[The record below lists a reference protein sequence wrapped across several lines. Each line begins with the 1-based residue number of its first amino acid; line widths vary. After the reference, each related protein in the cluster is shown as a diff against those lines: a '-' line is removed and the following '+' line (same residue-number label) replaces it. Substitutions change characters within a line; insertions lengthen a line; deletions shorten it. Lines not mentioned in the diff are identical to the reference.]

1 MFVFCGLF
9 YGVAI
14 YRQAL
19 TNQKYIIKLKTGYD
33 PRNKKHL
40 SIKFYLAVY
49 CFTKTMS
56 CSVYLTL
63 SLLFWYSIDKLL
75 VYFVKV

>member
-1 MFVFCGLF
+1 LF
-9 YGVAI
+9 YGVSD
-14 YRQAL
+14 YRQLL

-49 CFTKTMS
+49 CF
-56 CSVYLTL
+56 Y
-63 SLLFWYSIDKLL
+63 
-75 VYFVKV
+75 